1 MEITDEYNACHEK
14 NISSIIYPGH
24 SKPPLGPFVV
34 VEPGVVVDGDVV
46 VSVGVTVVDETVVF
60 VVTEP
65 AFYKQKLINSFKYN
79 FLMGAFNCQLFYW
92 RKERIALG
100 RKHFCRCRIP
110 MHLDIFF
117 QSPILR
123 RRRNKQPNKH
133 LECRKIQ
140 HFLHTSSL

>member
-65 AFYKQKLINSFKYN
+65 AFYKQKLTRICILPPPLAEEFYV
-79 FLMGAFNCQLFYW
+79 FVCFN
-92 RKERIALG
+92 
-100 RKHFCRCRIP
+100 
-110 MHLDIFF
+110 
-117 QSPILR
+117 ILLIK
-123 RRRNKQPNKH
+123 NVV
-133 LECRKIQ
+133 
-140 HFLHTSSL
+140 